1 MTVFMTLFQIELEVG
16 GGVQHDQHNL
26 DHENEVDEQIDNSN
40 NTN

>member
-1 MTVFMTLFQIELEVG
+1 MTLFQIELEVG
-16 GGVQHDQHNL
+16 GGVHRDQHNL